1 MFNFG
6 FKRRNNGLPKP
17 YLFYS
22 RGPNTEENV
31 WGEAEIPAEDMLMG
45 GWILPAELFA
55 TLGEG
60 IFFDAIGTPLAVSG
74 ATILADQGYEW
85 SWQFSLTKG
94 LSVYALTASTETI
107 NKARRYHKL
116 DRIYP
121 ALAWSYRDG
130 LTSKYGPNAAF
141 ASAGVVPDGS
151 GGVLA
156 QNTLPVHGDSG
167 VWVGPGY
174 TNKIA
179 NPLCVGAVA
188 GTPGTLPTGW
198 VKLCTTG
205 LDISIV
211 SVGSGYAD
219 FRFSGTAG
227 AAAYMILRNTATTAT
242 AAAEGQSWTASSTV
256 ELLTGL
262 IPSVGLQKDLNF
274 RNSSS
279 ASIAGNKKEYS
290 DTTPITA
297 VAPALTAYVLN
308 QWWSNL
314 IPNGTVVD
322 FTIRI
327 SKPQLTQTAY
337 KMPFVG
343 PPAGTIAE
351 TTVTSCVGTS
361 GSNGLGFA
369 MDEGMLEC
377 LRGETD
383 GVELLTSLTGANA
396 AVVTP
401 VGAQTWTIRDTSGGV
416 GGAEKALSGLTVG
429 QRLLISLSVVSGT
442 GWVPTQASSVY
453 AWDAG
458 YTNVRSLSYDAN
470 GNVEILVT
478 NTVMIIRPIA
488 DIAVNL
494 AEITI
499 RASIQKLLP
508 SRCTVAALVKMGVG
522 SAELAS
528 GQSSITLSVN
538 SGAVLYVKDLAGS
551 KIIGNSSDST
561 NYPALNGT
569 WSANEYHL
577 KIVQTN
583 SAGTKFR
590 VGNKRLTIDSA
601 IQWSAW
607 STYDGSFN
615 PLTHLRAAFN
625 GTVPMHLKNI
635 QTWDRPV
642 PDATITDWAEA
653 RL

>member
-1 MFNFG
+1 MRIGTKVNIIKG
-6 FKRRNNGLPKP
+6 VEAGHRYISDSSLPQP
-17 YLFYS
+17 YLFYAKA
-22 RGPNTEENV
+22 PNAT
-31 WGEAEIPAEDMLMG
+31 GTDAG
-45 GWILPAELFA
+45 KWILSESCFTAV
-55 TLGEG
+55 GEG
-60 IFFDAIGTPLAVSG
+60 IFFTSAGVPIAVSG
-74 ATILADQGYEW
+74 ATILAAMGYEW

-94 LSVYALTASTETI
+94 LTVYALTASTETI

-141 ASAGVVPDGS
+141 ASAGVTPDGL

-156 QNTLPVHGDSG
+156 QNSLPVHGDSG
-167 VWVGPGY
+167 VYVGPGY

-188 GTPGTLPTGW
+188 GTPGTVPTGW
-198 VKLCTTG
+198 VKTTTAG
-205 LDISIV
+205 VSTKVVNSGVGYVDINVYGTASGVATIIIAGPTTTSSV
-211 SVGSGYAD
+211 VASVGQA
-219 FRFSGTAG
+219 
-227 AAAYMILRNTATTAT
+227 
-242 AAAEGQSWTASSTV
+242 WTASVNVSLVSGEFPTGKVDLWCSERISDGSSIGSTRTIV
-256 ELLTGL
+256 GVNANGADTSVSRTLTE
-262 IPSVGLQKDLNF
+262 PTVARVWS
-274 RNSSS
+274 
-279 ASIAGNKKEYS
+279 
-290 DTTPITA
+290 PI
-297 VAPALTAYVLN
+297 ALTTV
-308 QWWSNL
+308 
-314 IPNGTVVD
+314 NGTTYD

-383 GVELLTSLTGANA
+383 EVEMWNNASAVGANWALADGKWTHTPGATVSLNIDGAVTIGDRYLIKVA
-396 AVVTP
+396 ALGITAGSVTP
-401 VGAQTWTIRDTSGGV
+401 GV
-416 GGAEKALSGLTVG
+416 GQTYATAITANEVY
-429 QRLLISLSVVSGT
+429 QFELIATTDTRIRFTPSSTFAGSLSS
-442 GWVPTQASSVY
+442 
-453 AWDAG
+453 
-458 YTNVRSLSYDAN
+458 N
-470 GNVEILVT
+470 I
-478 NTVMIIRPIA
+478 
-488 DIAVNL
+488 
-494 AEITI
+494 
-499 RASIQKLLP
+499 SIQKLLP

-522 SAELAS
+522 SAELPNGIDIGVVTPRNVEYILLCTKRAGWS
-528 GQSSITLSVN
+528 TPYLSS
-538 SGAVLYVKDLAGS
+538 
-551 KIIGNSSDST
+551 SSDGSIDS
-561 NYPALNGT
+561 LLEGS
-569 WSANEYHL
+569 WSANELHL

-590 VGNKRLTIDSA
+590 VGNKRLGIDAA
-601 IQWSAW
+601 IQWLGW
-607 STYDGSFN
+607 EDYDGSFN
-615 PLTHLRAAFN
+615 PLTHLRAAFT